1 MFILQDKSP
10 YVATEKVDGASFSA
24 MAEISKFGKI
34 TYYCCS
40 RNVVFKDPNQK
51 CFYDKN
57 VYFEMFEEYHLKDI
71 LTKLLKDYNLQ
82 NVAIQSE
89 LFGDGIQK
97 RDYSMKNGHH
107 EIRVFHIVSSGVKFP
122 MDKVVEICDKY
133 DLPHVPIINDNYIF
147 PDTIEEV
154 QNYVE
159 NAPSLIDDLPK
170 EGIVFYDKETGQR
183 YVKFVSPEFLLKYH
197 S

>member
-1 MFILQDKSP
+1 
-10 YVATEKVDGASFSA
+10 
-24 MAEISKFGKI
+24 
-34 TYYCCS
+34 
-40 RNVVFKDPNQK
+40 
-51 CFYDKN
+51 
-57 VYFEMFEEYHLKDI
+57 
-71 LTKLLKDYNLQ
+71 
-82 NVAIQSE
+82 
-89 LFGDGIQK
+89 
-97 RDYSMKNGHH
+97 MKNGHH

-133 DLPHVPIINDNYIF
+133 GLPHVPIINDNYIF

-159 NAPSLIDDLPK
+159 NAPSLIDGLPK
-170 EGIVFYDKETGQR
+170 EGIVFYDKETSQR